1 MFEWML
7 LQDIYNAN
15 DFPTTKKELD
25 ILKFKPNKI
34 LNISLLE
41 Y

>member
-1 MFEWML
+1 MFEWLL
-7 LQDIYNAN
+7 LQYIYNN
-15 DFPTTKKELD
+15 TDFPTTKKELD
-25 ILKFKPNKI
+25 VLKFKPNKV